1 MIPYNQSEVARLKAQ
16 IEAEA
21 QSAQWALG
29 GVALGVAKHQF
40 ITRRMERMGMFHEK
54 LNELIGEEEGT
65 RFLIQ
70 AMQGTSAIKLQK
82 SKRDNKLG
90 YSSYS
95 KQKNVF

>member
-1 MIPYNQSEVARLKAQ
+1 MISYNQSEVARLKAQ

-21 QSAQWALG
+21 RAAQWALG
-29 GVALGVAKHQF
+29 GIALGIAKHRF
-40 ITRRMERMGMFHEK
+40 ITQRMERMGMFHEK

-65 RFLIQ
+65 QFLIQ
-70 AMQGTSAIKLQK
+70 AMQSASAIKLQK

-95 KQKNVF
+95 NKKNVF